1 MFLPNSMENIAVNT
15 NIVKRGLKKL
25 HNIPRTESLYFEVK
39 FLLTNS
45 VSKNFF
51 SENVSNMAITNFF
64 EFK

>member
-1 MFLPNSMENIAVNT
+1 MFLPNNMENIAVNT

-45 VSKNFF
+45 VNKNYF
-51 SENVSNMAITNFF
+51 SENVSNIVLTNIFLY
-64 EFK
+64 